1 MKNLLFN
8 LFFYAF
14 FVGFSSLLH
23 ATTAPTSI
31 IGKKFTLS
39 IPDGTTTYM
48 MTQVILD
55 DSNFWEFEHENGDW
69 EKGSYQWNTSGNNA
83 TFIEGYVS
91 QGAYIEISYTFSSSD
106 SGSFTY
112 KKYEPNS
119 SGALEV
125 DDEGSGTFVTGLLYF
140 RPTSF

>member
-1 MKNLLFN
+1 
-8 LFFYAF
+8 
-14 FVGFSSLLH
+14 
-23 ATTAPTSI
+23 
-31 IGKKFTLS
+31 
-39 IPDGTTTYM
+39 M

-69 EKGSYQWNTSGNNA
+69 EKGSYQWNTSGNTA
-83 TFIEGYVS
+83 TFIEGPYVS

-119 SGALEV
+119 LV
-125 DDEGSGTFVTGLLYF
+125 H
-140 RPTSF
+140 